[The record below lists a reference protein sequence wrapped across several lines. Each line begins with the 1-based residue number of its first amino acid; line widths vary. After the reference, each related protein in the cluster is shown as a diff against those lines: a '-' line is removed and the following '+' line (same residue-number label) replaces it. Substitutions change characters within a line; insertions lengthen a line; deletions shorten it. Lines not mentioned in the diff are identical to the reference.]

1 MTALPKICAVSGCV
15 EQARPG
21 RSYCAEH
28 ERSRPRSP
36 SSVVTSSPG
45 WKRARAAALRRD
57 DRKCV
62 RCGAPATN
70 VDHIRDVAKGGAA
83 LDLENLRSLCG
94 DCHGRRHADDRLA
107 SARERLENVTGSI
120 DDRLRAKSEIRALS
134 ANPGPPSPGG
144 TFGLLSDEIERVRE
158 LAPVPNVL

>member
-83 LDLENLRSLCG
+83 LDLENLEIALRRLSRTASCRRSSG
-94 DCHGRRHADDRLA
+94 QRPRAT
-107 SARERLENVTGSI
+107 RER
-120 DDRLRAKSEIRALS
+120 DRQH
-134 ANPGPPSPGG
+134 
-144 TFGLLSDEIERVRE
+144 
-158 LAPVPNVL
+158 